1 MVKKKMK
8 SHLQTQPQKERQ
20 DTTSNSTISLLID
33 AVAAID
39 SSNQEVITAADDG
52 SILDISVVTSTSK
65 SGARKAGAS
74 NTSFIASGAK
84 KRPKASKSPSL
95 SANLNKSQNNSSAY
109 VADSADA
116 SIMKETTGATAKKKT
131 SSMMRSKIREHA
143 KASTATSYAQFV
155 RTATIKK

>member
-1 MVKKKMK
+1 MVKKKTK

-20 DTTSNSTISLLID
+20 DTTTNSTISLLID

-65 SGARKAGAS
+65 SGARKSGAS

-84 KRPKASKSPSL
+84 KRLKASKSPSL
-95 SANLNKSQNNSSAY
+95 SATLNKSQNNISAF
-109 VADSADA
+109 VADSDA